1 MRLKSLE
8 WEQVR
13 SLEKATRFNLINLFT
28 YQTIS

>member
-13 SLEKATRFNLINLFT
+13 SLEKVTRFNLINLFT